1 MKPVVKQRTEF
12 FNKPIGVTSI
22 RTGEPEMWQSI
33 AASADARYRDAY
45 QYNAER
51 AKQKGEEQA
60 AAVPTKDLF
69 VIDPN
74 TQKPV
79 ALEPPRSFGMIGRQA
94 YQNLI
99 SRRFEESI
107 QAELESKAQEYA
119 QKYPSSGTFQQEFA
133 RHIENMVAPSMDD
146 SGEMSAYGR
155 VINELGAEYLAST
168 TAAMKKR
175 EAEIA
180 KAKLKRHNQVTRY
193 TNSRKAVIMA
203 AEGDITGA
211 RLLLEEEYHRVSE
224 EFMAGEVPFSEF
236 TKVIDQIDGLESLVS
251 TNSLS
256 KYYVEND
263 DIQAQIVLAIQNPAF
278 KQKLPPEIAKQIE
291 TALLTTTPTNLVS
304 ALESFDKS
312 MDEYLD
318 KQIEIARNNYLSNI
332 NQTTTIADIDR
343 TIVSVPDT
351 IKPEVRS
358 DLIIE
363 AATQRIHGSISEIGD
378 VGPLA
383 DELLNVSFNDTDAL
397 TKVLGKEF
405 VAELRELSF
414 EERETIAKGI
424 NARSSALNNQRT
436 EEQRFLKN
444 AFDFQITDIADNKT
458 YSIEGRIAKSNEVIA
473 QIQASNFDNKASK
486 IDAVQ
491 AATAQAVRDQVK
503 FDLLSG
509 SEMRFLQ
516 SLILAGDRQV
526 GLMDYQD
533 ATGLNLENGN
543 VPRAFMVAFEALRYS
558 YGINRTATES
568 KINSAVNGLEK
579 FYEQKGERLLI
590 EKSQAAVSGGYADEA
605 DILRLDQEYF
615 KGQPQELSR
624 LINDPRVVEAAQK
637 GVIFPTFAKS
647 IYSNFAGGDSKKS
660 ALALQ
665 TFAEY
670 QLAEAVVDGQSIQ
683 YNLMRKSL
691 DPMQYGM
698 MDAALAAVNVMGV
711 TPAEFSVRQQTYAQ
725 DGGNIFDDVKADL
738 NVPKT
743 RNISTAFDALGM
755 NISPKFKEEL
765 QGALIARKVMGMPVT
780 EEGLESFVDEYVSS
794 MNMTADMFV
803 MAPTIDGMSQYSRFS
818 WMNTNDMSAM
828 REQVIGA
835 IADAPEYQRMF
846 TGGTFLDA
854 AVEIFMQAVPGRNAI
869 AMLREQED
877 VIANLNTDR
886 EKTMKMM
893 QILGV
898 DVHYQPVVEAFEN
911 GQPAYRAGFKT
922 TDGRFEPFTV
932 NNEFVIVSPPAPEET
947 TGSLLLRE
955 VNNRARILAVTGE
968 DYSRIADPNTRIALA
983 RTDVRIQQLRG
994 EQQTVEDFQTNPQLF
1009 QELTELLEGTGVTLE
1024 ELINGN

>member
-33 AASADARYRDAY
+33 ASSADARYRDAY
-45 QYNAER
+45 QYNANR
-51 AKQKGEEQA
+51 SKQKGEEAA
-60 AAVPTKDLF
+60 AAVPTADLF
-69 VIDPN
+69 VIDPE

-79 ALEPPRSFGMIGRQA
+79 ALNPPRSFGLIGRQA
-94 YQNLI
+94 YENLV

-107 QAELESKAQEYA
+107 QAELEGKAREYA
-119 QKYPSSGTFQQEFA
+119 QKYPSSDQFQEQFA
-133 RHIENMVAPSMDD
+133 RHVENMVAPSMDE

-155 VINELGAEYLAST
+155 VISELGSEYLAST
-168 TAAMKKR
+168 TAAIKKK
-175 EAEIA
+175 ESEVA
-180 KAKLKRHNQVTRY
+180 KAQLKRHNQMLRF
-193 TNSRKAVIMA
+193 NNLRKSSVMA
-203 AEGDITGA
+203 AEGDLTGA
-211 RLLLEEEYHRVSE
+211 YILLEEEFNRVSE
-224 EFMAGEVPFSEF
+224 EFMAGEVPFSEY
-236 TKVIDQIDGLESLVS
+236 TKVLDQIDGLQSLNA

-256 KYYVEND
+256 KYYIENQD
-263 DIQAQIVLAIQNPAF
+263 AQATIRLAIQNPEF
-278 KQKLPPEIAKQIE
+278 KEGLPSSIIDQIE
-291 TALLTTTPTNLVS
+291 SALLTTTPANLVS
-304 ALESFDKS
+304 ALESFDEDAES
-312 MDEYLD
+312 YLN

-332 NQTTTIADIDR
+332 NPSTKVSDINRD
-343 TIVSVPDT
+343 IVSIPN
-351 IKPEVRS
+351 EQVRNS
-358 DLIIE
+358 VRNDLVIE
-363 AATQRIHGSISEIGD
+363 AVTQKIHGSIGEIAD

-383 DELLNVSFNDTDAL
+383 DELLNLSFEDTDAL
-397 TKVLGKEF
+397 TRVLGQEF
-405 VAELRELSF
+405 VKELAALSAEDRAEIG
-414 EERETIAKGI
+414 RGI
-424 NARSSALNNQRT
+424 NARSSALNSQRT
-436 EEQRFLKN
+436 VEQRLLKN
-444 AFDFQITDIADNKT
+444 TFDAGILDIANNKT
-458 YSIEGRIAKSNEVIA
+458 YSIEGRIAQSNDLINA
-473 QIQASNFDNKASK
+473 IQQSNFDNKESK
-486 IDAVQ
+486 VSAVQ
-491 AATAQAVRDQVK
+491 RATAQAVRNQVD
-503 FDLLSG
+503 FRFMSG
-509 SEMRFLQ
+509 SELEYL
-516 SLILAGDRQV
+516 SNLIRSGDTPSATFYEA
-526 GLMDYQD
+526 L
-533 ATGLNLENGN
+533 TGLKSNGK
-543 VPRAFMVAFEALRYS
+543 VPNNFMVAYEAMKYS
-558 YGINRTATES
+558 ASIDRTATES
-568 KINSAVNGLEK
+568 KIESAKKGVTE
-579 FYEQKGERLLI
+579 FYDNMVSQKTIERSK
-590 EKSQAAVSGGYADEA
+590 EAVAGGYATQD
-605 DILRLDQEYF
+605 DIDRLDKEYF
-615 KGQPQELSR
+615 SGMNVPLER
-624 LINDPRVVEAAQK
+624 LITDSRVVEAAKK

-647 IYSNFAGGDSKKS
+647 IYSNFSGGDSQKS

-755 NISPKFKEEL
+755 SISPKFKEEL

-818 WMNTNDMSAM
+818 WMNTNDMSEM

-854 AVEIFMQAVPGRNAI
+854 AVEVFMQAVPGRNAI

-932 NNEFVIVSPPAPEET
+932 NNEFVIVSPPAPDET
-947 TGSLLLRE
+947 TGSLLLQE
-955 VNNRARILAVTGE
+955 VNNRARILATTGE

-994 EQQTVEDFQTNPQLF
+994 EQQTVEDFQANPQLF
-1009 QELTELLEGTGVTLE
+1009 QELTELLEGTGVSLE
-1024 ELINGN
+1024 EIIDGN

>member
-60 AAVPTKDLF
+60 AAVPTKELF

-278 KQKLPPEIAKQIE
+278 KEKLPPEIAKQIE

-332 NQTTTIADIDR
+332 NQQTTIADIDR
-343 TIVSVPDT
+343 TIVSVPDI
-351 IKPEVRS
+351 IKPELRP

-363 AATQRIHGSISEIGD
+363 AVTQRIHGSISEIGD

-424 NARSSALNNQRT
+424 NARSSALNNQRS
-436 EEQRFLKN
+436 EEQRLLKN

-458 YSIEGRIAKSNEVIA
+458 YSIEERIAKSNDVIE
-473 QIQASNFDNKASK
+473 QIQASNYDNKASK

-491 AATAQAVRDQVK
+491 AATAQALQNQV
-503 FDLLSG
+503 DLTFMSG
-509 SEMRFLQ
+509 SELEYLS
-516 SLILAGDRQV
+516 SLIRSGDTPSGV
-526 GLMDYQD
+526 FYETL
-533 ATGLNLENGN
+533 TGLKSNGK
-543 VPRAFMVAFEALRYS
+543 VPNNFMVAYEAMRYS
-558 YGINRTATES
+558 ASINRTATES
-568 KINSAVNGLEK
+568 KIESAKKGVTD
-579 FYEQKGERLLI
+579 FYNNMVSQKTIER
-590 EKSQAAVSGGYADEA
+590 SQDAIAGGYATQD
-605 DILRLDQEYF
+605 DIERLDKEYF
-615 KGQPQELSR
+615 SGMNVPLDR
-624 LINDPRVVEAAQK
+624 LITDRRVVEAAKK
-637 GVIFPTFAKS
+637 GVIFPTFAKA

-932 NNEFVIVSPPAPEET
+932 NNEFVIVSPPAPDET
-947 TGSLLLRE
+947 TGSLLFQQ

-983 RTDVRIQQLRG
+983 RTDVRIQQLQG
-994 EQQTVEDFQTNPQLF
+994 QQQTLEDFQANPQLF

-1024 ELINGN
+1024 EIINGN

>member
-224 EFMAGEVPFSEF
+224 EFMAGEVPFSEY
-236 TKVIDQIDGLESLVS
+236 TKVQDQIDGLESLVS

-278 KQKLPPEIAKQIE
+278 KEKLPPEIAKQIE

-332 NQTTTIADIDR
+332 NRTTTIADIDR

-424 NARSSALNNQRT
+424 NARSSALNNQRS

-444 AFDFQITDIADNKT
+444 AFDAQIIDIADNKT

-491 AATAQAVRDQVK
+491 AATAQALQNQV
-503 FDLLSG
+503 DLRFMSG
-509 SEMRFLQ
+509 SELEYLS
-516 SLILAGDRQV
+516 SLIRTGDTPSSV
-526 GLMDYQD
+526 SYQRI
-533 ATGLNLENGN
+533 TGLKTDGK
-543 VPRAFMVAFEALRYS
+543 VPNDFMVAYEAMRYS
-558 YGINRTATES
+558 ASINRTTTES
-568 KINSAVNGLEK
+568 KIESAK
-579 FYEQKGERLLI
+579 KGVTDYYNRLVSDNTIERS
-590 EKSQAAVSGGYADEA
+590 KQAVAGGYATQD
-605 DILRLDQEYF
+605 DIERLDKEYF
-615 KGQPQELSR
+615 NGMSIPLER
-624 LINDPRVVEAAQK
+624 LINDTRVVEAATK
-637 GVIFPTFAKS
+637 GVIFPTFAKA

-711 TPAEFSVRQQTYAQ
+711 SPAEFSVRQQTYAQ

-932 NNEFVIVSPPAPEET
+932 NNEFVIVSPPAPDET
-947 TGSLLLRE
+947 TGSLLFQQ

-994 EQQTVEDFQTNPQLF
+994 QQQTLEDFQANPQLF
-1009 QELTELLEGTGVTLE
+1009 QELTELLEGTGVSLE
-1024 ELINGN
+1024 EIINGN

>member
-94 YQNLI
+94 YENLI

-119 QKYPSSGTFQQEFA
+119 QKYQNSGVFQQEFA
-133 RHIENMVAPSMDD
+133 RHIENMVAPSIDD

-180 KAKLKRHNQVTRY
+180 KAKLKRHNQVLRY
-193 TNSRKAVIMA
+193 TNTRKAVVMA
-203 AEGDITGA
+203 AEGDTVGA
-211 RLLLEEEYHRVSE
+211 KLLLEEEYHRVSE

-278 KQKLPPEIAKQIE
+278 KDKLPPEIAKQIE

-304 ALESFDKS
+304 ALNSFDKS

-332 NQTTTIADIDR
+332 NQNTSVVDIDR
-343 TIVSVPDT
+343 TIVSVPDN

-397 TKVLGKEF
+397 VKVLGEEF

-436 EEQRFLKN
+436 QEQRLSKN
-444 AFDFQITDIADNKT
+444 YFDAQILDIESNKT

-473 QIQASNFDNKASK
+473 QIQASDFDNKVSK
-486 IDAVQ
+486 IDAVRR
-491 AATAQAVRDQVK
+491 ATAQAVRNQV
-503 FDLLSG
+503 DLAYFTG
-509 SEMRFLQ
+509 SELEYLS
-516 SLILAGDRQV
+516 SLIRTGENPSGVFYTSL
-526 GLMDYQD
+526 
-533 ATGLNLENGN
+533 TGLKAGKNGN
-543 VPRAFMVAFEALRYS
+543 VPNSFMVVYEALKYS
-558 YGINRTATES
+558 AGIDRTATES
-568 KINSAVNGLEK
+568 KIESVIKGNKDFYNNLVSEK
-579 FYEQKGERLLI
+579 TIERS
-590 EKSQAAVSGGYADEA
+590 KDAVSGGYATQD
-605 DILRLDQEYF
+605 DIERLDKEYF
-615 KGQPQELSR
+615 SGMNVPLER
-624 LINDPRVVEAAQK
+624 LITDRRVVEAAKK

-647 IYSNFAGGDSKKS
+647 IYSNFAGGDSQKS

-698 MDAALAAVNVMGV
+698 MDAALAAVNIMGV

-725 DGGNIFDDVKADL
+725 DGGNIFDDVKGDL
-738 NVPKT
+738 NIPKA
-743 RNISTAFDALGM
+743 RNISTAFDALGIS
-755 NISPKFKEEL
+755 ISPKFKEEL

-780 EEGLESFVDEYVSS
+780 EESLGAFVDEYVSS
-794 MNMTADMFV
+794 MNMNADMFV
-803 MAPTIDGMSQYSRFS
+803 MAPTIDGMSQYARTS

-835 IADAPEYQRMF
+835 ISDAPEYQRMF

-854 AVEIFMQAVPGRNAI
+854 AVEIFMQAIPGRNAI

-932 NNEFVIVSPPAPEET
+932 NNEFVIVSPPAPDET

-955 VNNRARILAVTGE
+955 INNRARILATTGE

-983 RTDVRIQQLRG
+983 RTDVRIQQLQG
-994 EQQTVEDFQTNPQLF
+994 QQQTLEDFQANTRLF

-1024 ELINGN
+1024 EIINGN

>member
-1 MKPVVKQRTEF
+1 MKPVIKQRREF

-33 AASADARYRDAY
+33 ASSADARYRDAY
-45 QYNAER
+45 QYNANLS
-51 AKQKGEEQA
+51 KQKGEEA
-60 AAVPTKDLF
+60 ATAIPTSDLF
-69 VIDPN
+69 VIDPE

-79 ALEPPRSFGMIGRQA
+79 ALNPPRSFGLIGRQA

-107 QAELESKAQEYA
+107 QGELESKAREYA
-119 QKYPSSGTFQQEFA
+119 QKYPNSEQFQEQFA
-133 RHIENMVAPSMDD
+133 RHVENMVAPSIDD
-146 SGEMSAYGR
+146 SGEMSGYGR
-155 VINELGAEYLAST
+155 VISELGSEYLAST
-168 TAAMKKR
+168 TAAIKKK

-180 KAKLKRHNQVTRY
+180 KAQLKRHNQMLRF
-193 TNSRKAVIMA
+193 NNLRKSSVMA
-203 AEGDITGA
+203 AEGDLIGA
-211 RLLLEEEYHRVSE
+211 SVLLEEEYNRVSE
-224 EFMAGEVPFSEF
+224 EFIAGEVPFSEY
-236 TKVIDQIDGLESLVS
+236 TKVLERIDGLESLNA

-256 KYYVEND
+256 KYYIENEGA
-263 DIQAQIVLAIQNPAF
+263 QATIRLAIQNPEF
-278 KQKLPPEIAKQIE
+278 KEGLPESVVQEIE
-291 TALLTTTPTNLVS
+291 SALLTTTPANLVS
-304 ALESFDKS
+304 ALESFDE
-312 MDEYLD
+312 DAEAYLD

-332 NQTTTIADIDR
+332 NPSTKVSDINRD
-343 TIVSVPDT
+343 IVSIPN
-351 IKPEVRS
+351 EQVRNS
-358 DLIIE
+358 VRNDLVIE
-363 AATQRIHGSISEIGD
+363 AVTQKIHGSIGEIGD

-383 DELLNVSFNDTDAL
+383 DELLNLSFNDTDAL
-397 TKVLGKEF
+397 TRVLGEDF
-405 VAELRELSF
+405 VQELRLMSAEDRV
-414 EERETIAKGI
+414 EIGKGI
-424 NARSSALNNQRT
+424 NARSSALNSQRT
-436 EEQRFLKN
+436 SEQRFLKS
-444 AFDFQITDIADNKT
+444 AFDAGILDIANNKT
-458 YSIEGRIAKSNEVIA
+458 YSIKGRIDKSNDLISA
-473 QIQASNFDNKASK
+473 IQQSDFDNKETKVA
-486 IDAVQ
+486 AVQ
-491 AATAQAVRDQVK
+491 RATAQAVRNQVD
-503 FDLLSG
+503 FQRMTG
-509 SEMRFLQ
+509 SEIEYL
-516 SLILAGDRQV
+516 SNLIRSGDTPS
-526 GLMDYQD
+526 GTLYQTV
-533 ATGLNLENGN
+533 TGLKSDGK
-543 VPRAFMVAFEALRYS
+543 VPNYFTAAYEAMKYS
-558 YGINRTATES
+558 ASIDRTATES
-568 KINSAVNGLEK
+568 KIDSAKKGITDL
-579 FYEQKGERLLI
+579 QKNLV
-590 EKSQAAVSGGYADEA
+590 SQAAIRRSEEAVAGGYASND
-605 DILRLDQEYF
+605 DIERLDKEYF
-615 KGQPQELSR
+615 GAYTFSLES
-624 LINDPRVVEAAQK
+624 LISDKRVVEAAKK

-647 IYSNFAGGDSKKS
+647 IYSNFAGGDSQKS

-698 MDAALAAVNVMGV
+698 MDAALAAINIMGV

-755 NISPKFKEEL
+755 SISPKFKEEL

-780 EEGLESFVDEYVSS
+780 EEGLKSFVDEYVSS

-803 MAPTIDGMSQYSRFS
+803 MAPTIDGMSQYARSS
-818 WMNTNDMSAM
+818 WMNVNDMSAM
-828 REQVIGA
+828 REQTISA
-835 IADAPEYQRMF
+835 ISDAPEYQRMF

-893 QILGV
+893 EILGV
-898 DVHYQPVVEAFEN
+898 DVYYQPVIEAFEN

-932 NNEFVIVSPPAPEET
+932 NNEFVIVSPPAPDET
-947 TGSLLLRE
+947 NGSLLLRE
-955 VNNRARILAVTGE
+955 VNNRARILATTGS
-968 DYSRIADPNTRIALA
+968 DYSRIADPNTKVALA

-994 EQQTVEDFQTNPQLF
+994 EEQTLEDFKSN
-1009 QELTELLEGTGVTLE
+1009 TELFDDLSSLLKGTGVTLE